1 MQTALRHRVLFA
13 LTPLALCLLH
23 AGAASAQT
31 VPGAIPGLNT
41 AVPGGLGLPEA
52 FQGNETGGALAAPL
66 DAASAPV
73 PRGNF
78 VQPSLGMSVVQT
90 SNAYFGTSTPAKSDT
105 IISITPGIAFQTE
118 GPDLR
123 TFGNFALNAQY
134 YARGS
139 YSNTVLPSG
148 VLGLSARLVDQWL
161 YFDAGITSQQN
172 ALLTIPAQ
180 GTGTATYTTTQ
191 YRVSPY
197 IDHRFDDNLRL
208 RARSDNTWTHISG
221 NQTGQA
227 LSNGRYSV
235 QSVQLDRRPTPFGWG
250 LDARQEETVYT
261 TSGSLT
267 VRDEIARARALYAFT
282 PHFEAGLIGG
292 YEHYSTS
299 YDSLGH
305 SIYGVQA
312 RWQPNV
318 FTRVDGV
325 VERRFFGTGWNV
337 NASQQIARLSLRLNW
352 NRAPSSFLAGLQ
364 TIPSGVS
371 LSNLLD
377 GMLASQYPDPAA
389 RARAVQNLLSVT
401 GLPSTLPNAINYY
414 TQSATLQ
421 DTLTATAVLLDQRNS
436 YAASLF
442 HTKTQD
448 LILPGSKP
456 LNNLLLAS
464 ADYVQ
469 NGVGL
474 SYGRRLTPVM
484 SLNVGVLRALNTGF
498 GLNTGVSIRQ
508 TTFIVQV
515 SRRLSPKTLLVVGAR
530 RQLLDTAN
538 TGILNANES
547 AIYAGLTHQF

>member
-1 MQTALRHRVLFA
+1 MPTKSRTLLFA
-13 LTPLALCLLH
+13 LTPLAFCLLQ

-31 VPGAIPGLNT
+31 IPGLNT
-41 AVPGGLGLPEA
+41 AVPGGVGLP
-52 FQGNETGGALAAPL
+52 QQIGGSETADGVQAPL
-66 DAASAPV
+66 AGASAPV

-105 IISITPGIAFQTE
+105 IVSISPGIAFQTE

-123 TFGNFALNAQY
+123 TYGNFALNGQY

-148 VLGLSARLVDQWL
+148 VLGLNARLVDQWL

-172 ALLTIPAQ
+172 ALLTIPTQ
-180 GTGTATYTTTQ
+180 STSTATYTTTQ

-197 IDHRFDDNLRL
+197 IDHRFSDNLRL
-208 RARSDNTWTHISG
+208 RARSDNIWTQISG

-227 LSNGRYSV
+227 LSNGRYGLQTV
-235 QSVQLDRRPTPFGWG
+235 RLDRRPTPFGWG
-250 LDARQEETVYT
+250 LDAKQEETVYT
-261 TSGSLT
+261 NSGSLA
-267 VRDEIARARALYAFT
+267 VRDEIVRARGLYAFT

-299 YDSLGH
+299 YASLGH

-312 RWQPNV
+312 DWRPNL
-318 FTRVDGV
+318 FTRLGGV
-325 VERRFFGTGWNV
+325 VERRFFGTGWDV
-337 NASQQIARLSLRLNW
+337 SASQQIQQLSLRMNW
-352 NRAPSSFLAGLQ
+352 TRGPSTFLAGLQ

-371 LSNLLD
+371 LSTLLN

-421 DTLTATAVLLDQRNS
+421 DTFTATAVLLAQRNS
-436 YAASLF
+436 YSASVF

-448 LILPGSKP
+448 LLLPGSPP
-456 LNNLLLAS
+456 LNNLLIAS
-464 ADYVQ
+464 ANYVQ
-469 NGVGL
+469 NGIGL

-498 GLNTGVSIRQ
+498 GLNQGISTRQ
-508 TTFIVQV
+508 TSFIVQLN
-515 SRRLSPKTLLVVGAR
+515 RRLSPQTILVLGAR